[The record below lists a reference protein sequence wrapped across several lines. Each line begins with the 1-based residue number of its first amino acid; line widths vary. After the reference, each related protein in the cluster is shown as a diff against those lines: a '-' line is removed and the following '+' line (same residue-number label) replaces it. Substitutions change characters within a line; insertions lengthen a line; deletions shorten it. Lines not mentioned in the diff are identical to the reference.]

1 MTTDRHA
8 SGPLE
13 IPEPLVWR
21 TYRSMSAAGPW
32 RILTYTERAEVVLTL
47 HTGPAT
53 DSGAFPPVEVLTY
66 TVDLLE
72 GLDEQHCDARAEAA
86 HLEVFA
92 AALPPAVAYLLRRHG
107 EAIATAL
114 TARHAVV
121 LRSLLDAEIVPLSEV

>member
-32 RILTYTERAEVVLTL
+32 RILTYTERAEVVLSLTL
-47 HTGPAT
+47 DPAGRVP
-53 DSGAFPPVEVLTY
+53 SLEVLTY

-72 GLDEQHCDARAEAA
+72 GLDEQHRDARTEAA
-86 HLEVFA
+86 HLEVFS

-107 EAIATAL
+107 ADIATAL
-114 TARHAVV
+114 HARHAVA
-121 LRSLLDAEIVPLSEV
+121 LRGVLDAEIVPLSEA

>member
-53 DSGAFPPVEVLTY
+53 DPGAFPPVEVLSY

-72 GLDEQHCDARAEAA
+72 GLDEQHRDARTVAA
-86 HLEVFA
+86 RLEEEA
-92 AALPPAVAYLLRRHG
+92 AALPPAAAYLLRRHG
-107 EAIATAL
+107 ADIATAL
-114 TARHAVV
+114 HARHAVA
-121 LRSLLDAEIVPLSEV
+121 LRGVLDAKIVPLSEV

>member
-8 SGPLE
+8 YGPLE

-53 DSGAFPPVEVLTY
+53 DPGAFPPVEVLSY

-72 GLDEQHCDARAEAA
+72 RLDEQHRDARTEAA
-86 HLEVFA
+86 SYRVHGA
-92 AALPPAVAYLLRRHG
+92 AANCLPDR
-107 EAIATAL
+107 
-114 TARHAVV
+114 ARCGTGARPQCFGTRGLAPSH
-121 LRSLLDAEIVPLSEV
+121 